1 MEQIHLQIS
10 TDKGKINIVESMC
23 QFFAYTVESL
33 LFRHLIVQVVYVL
46 LEYVTIRHYG
56 IYQSYVCQ
64 NSMTQTGIQPV
75 IYRFVITGV

>member
-23 QFFAYTVESL
+23 QFFAYTAESL

-46 LEYVTIRHYG
+46 LEYVTITMVFIRVM
-56 IYQSYVCQ
+56 YVR
-64 NSMTQTGIQPV
+64 IQPLS
-75 IYRFVITGV
+75 FTGL